1 MGQCPDDACQPGQ
14 RTLCAGRCKQRYS
27 RETPPSLRQSAS
39 SPKHFPLPH
48 RLHDS
53 SLTTTPSRLS
63 REPHRMHANLTQLA
77 SSCQI
82 IPEKVPGAVIR
93 RRPLQEKKTD
103 SCTRVPQASSP
114 RQIQGRE
121 NQHGTSRKHS
131 VENKR
136 TRVRR
141 HQQQEHARFRRCTA
155 GPDKARAIPSPTV
168 GKKSTVSGSVPLSTF
183 SLSQGGQEVE
193 VVALPVGLI
202 SGGHCAGGS
211 ALGWKGEGG
220 LRLLSCGVN
229 VLRAVGRDFRMGRL
243 STGWNN
249 ILPRTF
255 ELVGRGVTQG
265 LGSNDHSV
273 GVDERSAVRYTRR
286 NISHDS
292 GWERK
297 SFRRKIIRKY
307 IRHARTHGKT
317 KRIEDPVTWH
327 ATDPS
332 SSKR

>member
-1 MGQCPDDACQPGQ
+1 MKHPPPALVALL
-14 RTLCAGRCKQRYS
+14 LCVCATPRAAGSAVELLAQKGKFWAGRWDNAPTTHVSLGSVHSVREDAS
-27 RETPPSLRQSAS
+27 RDTHGKTPPPPSLRQSAS

-63 REPHRMHANLTQLA
+63 RKPHRMHANLTQLA

-229 VLRAVGRDFRMGRL
+229 VLRAVGRDFRRGGCRRDGTTFCQGRL
-243 STGWNN
+243 NLSG
-249 ILPRTF
+249 
-255 ELVGRGVTQG
+255 
-265 LGSNDHSV
+265 
-273 GVDERSAVRYTRR
+273 ER
-286 NISHDS
+286 
-292 GWERK
+292 
-297 SFRRKIIRKY
+297 
-307 IRHARTHGKT
+307 
-317 KRIEDPVTWH
+317 
-327 ATDPS
+327 
-332 SSKR
+332 